1 MAKLAVVTEMRK
13 MTPGDK
19 DTVIAGVFVLAML
32 LAQVTLVVLARFIA
46 RAVAGGPKEVEEPV
60 SAQVAGLAWM
70 MSAGITHPEKAEEE
84 EDQDDI
90 HTPVKIRPEDEA
102 PDSPLGPPP
111 TPFSPSGRQSVFYSK
126 LTTHEHQRLREFRA
140 LLNKSAREDP
150 TLLSTPALK
159 RFANDATLCRYLRA
173 RDWNLKRAMKMLK
186 ASLQWRKAA
195 RPEFITWDDVK
206 KEGEEGKQYLSGRDR
221 HGRAVLIARPG
232 RDGGREQASHVRFLI
247 YTLEHATWSD
257 TAEDDLP
264 LGAHAEHTSEKLVVL
279 INFTGWTLATAPPM
293 KTARETLAIL
303 QEHHPERLAV
313 AVCYNPPWIFAVFWK
328 AISPFI
334 DPNTYRKIRFVN
346 PKREKEVRRMR
357 QMFDMSCVDEDL
369 GGDRSNVFDA
379 RAFGDKMRVFDAR
392 KAAVLKAKAR
402 R

>member
-1 MAKLAVVTEMRK
+1 
-13 MTPGDK
+13 
-19 DTVIAGVFVLAML
+19 ML
-32 LAQVTLVVLARFIA
+32 PSPPVATNLQRPFGPPSCSRFRPPA
-46 RAVAGGPKEVEEPV
+46 PYPRR
-60 SAQVAGLAWM
+60 S
-70 MSAGITHPEKAEEE
+70 EE
-84 EDQDDI
+84 EDDQDDV

-111 TPFSPSGRQSVFYSK
+111 TPFSPGGRQSVFYSK

-150 TLLSTPALK
+150 TILSTPALK

-186 ASLQWRKAA
+186 CVPGRTPLAPDKPKFLNRDDRKTKKSQSPHTHRASPDPSIHPSRASLQWRKVA
-195 RPEFITWDDVK
+195 RPESITWDDVK
-206 KEGEEGKQYLSGRDR
+206 KEGEEGKQYLAGRDR

-257 TAEDDLP
+257 TAEEDLP
-264 LGAHAEHTSEKLVVL
+264 LGAHAEHTGEKLVVL

-303 QEHHPERLAV
+303 QEHYPERLAV

-369 GGDRSNVFDA
+369 GGDRSNAFDA

>member
-1 MAKLAVVTEMRK
+1 M
-13 MTPGDK
+13 
-19 DTVIAGVFVLAML
+19 
-32 LAQVTLVVLARFIA
+32 
-46 RAVAGGPKEVEEPV
+46 
-60 SAQVAGLAWM
+60 
-70 MSAGITHPEKAEEE
+70 
-84 EDQDDI
+84 
-90 HTPVKIRPEDEA
+90 
-102 PDSPLGPPP
+102 
-111 TPFSPSGRQSVFYSK
+111 
-126 LTTHEHQRLREFRA
+126 
-140 LLNKSAREDP
+140 
-150 TLLSTPALK
+150 
-159 RFANDATLCRYLRA
+159 
-173 RDWNLKRAMKMLK
+173 
-186 ASLQWRKAA
+186 
-195 RPEFITWDDVK
+195 
-206 KEGEEGKQYLSGRDR
+206 
-221 HGRAVLIARPG
+221 LIARPG

-257 TAEDDLP
+257 TAEEDLP
-264 LGAHAEHTSEKLVVL
+264 LGAHAEHTGEKLVVL

-303 QEHHPERLAV
+303 QEHYPERLAV

-369 GGDRSNVFDA
+369 GGDRSNAFAA

>member
-1 MAKLAVVTEMRK
+1 M
-13 MTPGDK
+13 
-19 DTVIAGVFVLAML
+19 
-32 LAQVTLVVLARFIA
+32 
-46 RAVAGGPKEVEEPV
+46 
-60 SAQVAGLAWM
+60 
-70 MSAGITHPEKAEEE
+70 
-84 EDQDDI
+84 
-90 HTPVKIRPEDEA
+90 
-102 PDSPLGPPP
+102 
-111 TPFSPSGRQSVFYSK
+111 
-126 LTTHEHQRLREFRA
+126 
-140 LLNKSAREDP
+140 
-150 TLLSTPALK
+150 
-159 RFANDATLCRYLRA
+159 
-173 RDWNLKRAMKMLK
+173 
-186 ASLQWRKAA
+186 A
-195 RPEFITWDDVK
+195 RPEAITWDDVR
-206 KEGEEGKQYLSGRDR
+206 KEGEEGKQYLAGRDR

-232 RDGGREQASHVRFLI
+232 RDGSREQASHVRFLI

-257 TAEDDLP
+257 TAEEDLP

-303 QEHHPERLAV
+303 QEHYPERLAV

-334 DPNTYRKIRFVN
+334 DPSTYRKIRFVN

-369 GGDRSNVFDA
+369 GGDRSSAFDA

>member
-1 MAKLAVVTEMRK
+1 
-13 MTPGDK
+13 
-19 DTVIAGVFVLAML
+19 VL
-32 LAQVTLVVLARFIA
+32 LVVAARAIA
-46 RAVAGGPKEVEEPV
+46 RAVSGGPKEVEEPI

-70 MSAGITHPEKAEEE
+70 RSAGITHPEKADEDDE
-84 EDQDDI
+84 EDDL

-111 TPFSPSGRQSVFYSK
+111 TPFSPGGRQSVFYSK
-126 LTTHEHQRLREFRA
+126 LTTHEHHRLREFRA

-150 TLLSTPALK
+150 ALLSTPALK

-186 ASLQWRKAA
+186 ASLQWRKVA
-195 RPEFITWDDVK
+195 RPESITWNDVR

-221 HGRAVLIARPG
+221 HGRGVLTIRPG
-232 RDGGREQASHVRFLI
+232 REGSREQASHVRFLI

-257 TAEDDLP
+257 TAEEDLP

-293 KTARETLAIL
+293 KTSRETLAIL
-303 QEHHPERLAV
+303 QEHYPERLAV

-357 QMFDMSCVDEDL
+357 TMFDMSCVDEDI
-369 GGDRSNVFDA
+369 GGDRDATFDA
-379 RAFGDKMRVFDAR
+379 HAFGNKMRVFDAR
-392 KAAVLKAKAR
+392 KAAVLKSR

>member
-1 MAKLAVVTEMRK
+1 
-13 MTPGDK
+13 
-19 DTVIAGVFVLAML
+19 ML
-32 LAQVTLVVLARFIA
+32 PSPPAATNLQRPFGPPSCSRFRPPA
-46 RAVAGGPKEVEEPV
+46 PYPRR
-60 SAQVAGLAWM
+60 S
-70 MSAGITHPEKAEEE
+70 EEE

-186 ASLQWRKAA
+186 CVPGRTPLAPDEPKFHNRDDRKTKKKPNPSLTARPRSIHPSIHPSRASLQWRKAA

-264 LGAHAEHTSEKLVVL
+264 LGAHAEHTSEKLDDLRCSCRTIQYVIDNVL
-279 INFTGWTLATAPPM
+279 
-293 KTARETLAIL
+293 R
-303 QEHHPERLAV
+303 QAV
-313 AVCYNPPWIFAVFWK
+313 YLF
-328 AISPFI
+328 
-334 DPNTYRKIRFVN
+334 
-346 PKREKEVRRMR
+346 
-357 QMFDMSCVDEDL
+357 L
-369 GGDRSNVFDA
+369 GLIVAQRH
-379 RAFGDKMRVFDAR
+379 
-392 KAAVLKAKAR
+392 
-402 R
+402 

>member
-1 MAKLAVVTEMRK
+1 ME
-13 MTPGDK
+13 PEEGDE
-19 DTVIAGVFVLAML
+19 D
-32 LAQVTLVVLARFIA
+32 AQVRPRTNPA
-46 RAVAGGPKEVEEPV
+46 RARRTQIPQPGRPKNQKKAKPVAHRASP
-60 SAQVAGLAWM
+60 
-70 MSAGITHPEKAEEE
+70 IHPS
-84 EDQDDI
+84 I
-90 HTPVKIRPEDEA
+90 H
-102 PDSPLGPPP
+102 
-111 TPFSPSGRQSVFYSK
+111 PSR
-126 LTTHEHQRLREFRA
+126 
-140 LLNKSAREDP
+140 
-150 TLLSTPALK
+150 
-159 RFANDATLCRYLRA
+159 
-173 RDWNLKRAMKMLK
+173 

-232 RDGGREQASHVRFLI
+232 RDGGREQPSHVRFLI

-303 QEHHPERLAV
+303 QEHYPERLAV

-369 GGDRSNVFDA
+369 GGDRSNAFDA

>member
-1 MAKLAVVTEMRK
+1 ME
-13 MTPGDK
+13 PEEGDE
-19 DTVIAGVFVLAML
+19 D
-32 LAQVTLVVLARFIA
+32 AQVRPRTNPA
-46 RAVAGGPKEVEEPV
+46 RARRTQIPQPGRPKNQKKAKPVAHRASP
-60 SAQVAGLAWM
+60 
-70 MSAGITHPEKAEEE
+70 IHPS
-84 EDQDDI
+84 
-90 HTPVKIRPEDEA
+90 R
-102 PDSPLGPPP
+102 
-111 TPFSPSGRQSVFYSK
+111 
-126 LTTHEHQRLREFRA
+126 
-140 LLNKSAREDP
+140 
-150 TLLSTPALK
+150 
-159 RFANDATLCRYLRA
+159 
-173 RDWNLKRAMKMLK
+173 

-303 QEHHPERLAV
+303 QEHYPERLAV

-334 DPNTYRKIRFVN
+334 DRNTYRKIRFVN

-369 GGDRSNVFDA
+369 GGDRSNAFDA

>member
-1 MAKLAVVTEMRK
+1 
-13 MTPGDK
+13 
-19 DTVIAGVFVLAML
+19 VLPSPPAATNL
-32 LAQVTLVVLARFIA
+32 QRPFGPPSCSRF
-46 RAVAGGPKEVEEPV
+46 RPPLPYPRR
-60 SAQVAGLAWM
+60 S
-70 MSAGITHPEKAEEE
+70 EEE
-84 EDQDDI
+84 DDQDDI

-111 TPFSPSGRQSVFYSK
+111 TPFSPGGRQSVFYSK

-186 ASLQWRKAA
+186 CVPGPTPLAPDEPKFHNRDDRESKKSQTLRSPRVPRSIHPSIHPSRASLQWRKVA
-195 RPEFITWDDVK
+195 RPEAITWDDVR
-206 KEGEEGKQYLSGRDR
+206 KEGEEGKQYLAGRDR

-232 RDGGREQASHVRFLI
+232 RDGSREQASHVRFLI

-257 TAEDDLP
+257 TAEEDLP

-303 QEHHPERLAV
+303 QEHYPERLAV

-334 DPNTYRKIRFVN
+334 DPSTYRKIRFVN

-369 GGDRSNVFDA
+369 GGDRSSAFDA